1 MSCMYSTKCVRV
13 VNYEYANTLTQ
24 FILNLSTNDKD
35 ITNAHT
41 TCSNNMQRTRR
52 AYLLAET
59 G

>member
-1 MSCMYSTKCVRV
+1 MYSTKCVLV

-41 TCSNNMQRTRR
+41 TYRNNMHITRH